1 MRIALC
7 ISFAVLSLSGAHAKS
22 SADLSWLSGYW
33 LSCSDGREVAETWS
47 VPRAGMLVGSTVT
60 LEGDQVSFEYARISS
75 ANGDLSYFASPNGQ
89 AAVAFAL
96 KDAGDNRAVFEN
108 LKHDFPQRVI
118 YERHGSELR
127 GRIEGTQDGKP
138 LSFEWQYRSA
148 SFNTRCER
156 T

>member
-7 ISFAVLSLSGAHAKS
+7 TAFAVLSLSGTHAKS
-22 SADLSWLSGYW
+22 SPDLSWLSGYW

-60 LEGDQVSFEYARISS
+60 FEGDQVSFEYARISS
-75 ANGDLSYFASPNGQ
+75 TNGGLSYFASPNGQ

-96 KDAGDNRAVFEN
+96 KDASDNRAVFEN

-118 YERHGSELR
+118 YERRGSELR
-127 GRIEGTQDGKP
+127 GRIEGMQDGKP
-138 LSFEWQYRSA
+138 LSFEWQYRSVN
-148 SFNTRCER
+148 FNARCER